1 MCIRDRLATVPLDAD
16 EDRVRRVAATQGRI
30 LLGSGEGVDLEVYAA
45 VEAVMGV
52 LRHRLFDQVRAAS
65 AAGRCYRELP
75 LIWQAPDGT
84 LIEGTIDLAFEE
96 PDTPAAGRR
105 FVVLDFKTDR
115 ELDVEGERYRRQLAI
130 YCRALATLQG
140 GTARGILVRV

>member
-1 MCIRDRLATVPLDAD
+1 VHTTLATVPLDAV
-16 EDRVRRVAATQGRI
+16 ESIVRRVASTQARI
-30 LLGSGEGVDLEVYAA
+30 LLGSGSGVDEEAYAVA
-45 VEAVMGV
+45 EAVMAV
-52 LRHRLFDQVRAAS
+52 LRHPLFDRVRTANKS
-65 AAGRCYRELP
+65 GRCYRELP

-96 PDTPAAGRR
+96 PDSASNERR

-130 YCRALATLQG
+130 YCRALTSLKG
-140 GTARGILVRV
+140 GSARGILMRV